1 MFAQLFG
8 TPNAFSPAKAEP
20 AAPERDREWNNLVQ
34 SIVDEPSPESDPE
47 EDSPWGCCENFIK
60 RHTPEQAA
68 TMRFRDAA
76 GAWESC
82 DAEIEHRDEYK
93 AVISAPYALEEGDM
107 LWLEDEHVA
116 KLYVVRRSSPA
127 CEVSRLELR
136 AAHVERRTMSRRDD
150 DCLGTLEVLTGDAV
164 ESRTVTVNNVSGGGA
179 QIETRDPLPDRAPVR
194 LTFRER
200 SLSGAVR
207 YCRDYQGCYVAG
219 IQFSFDAAAA

>member
-20 AAPERDREWNNLVQ
+20 AAPERDHEWNDLIE
-34 SIVDEPSPESDPE
+34 SIVDEPSLASRTE
-47 EDSPWGCCENFIK
+47 EDSPWACY
-60 RHTPEQAA
+60 EQAA

-76 GAWESC
+76 GVWESC

-127 CEVSRLELR
+127 CEVSQLELR

-179 QIETRDPLPDRAPVR
+179 QIETRDPLPDHAPVR
-194 LTFRER
+194 LTFRDR
-200 SLSGAVR
+200 NLTGAVR